1 MRQASFCCK
10 LMTQTALCFLG
21 YFRLSL
27 TLSFSPH
34 PLLIPLFTPLVILPF
49 NLMRLCKH
57 PFLIN
62 LAALPLMFCGLT
74 ALAADKP
81 GSAAEKQ
88 APLSQNAPAAA
99 AAKENAMNK
108 DELRSK
114 LSPLQYDVTCNAAT
128 EPAFRNAYWDNH
140 AQGLYVDVIDGEP
153 LFASNHKFDSGT
165 GWPSFFQPVNKGS
178 IIEKEDRTHGM
189 IRVEV
194 ISAKSGA
201 HLGHLFPDGPR
212 PTGMR
217 YCINSASLR
226 FIPVADLEKAGYGK
240 LQPLFQEAAP
250 VKEGAAAKK

>member
-1 MRQASFCCK
+1 M
-10 LMTQTALCFLG
+10 
-21 YFRLSL
+21 RLSKRP
-27 TLSFSPH
+27 S
-34 PLLIPLFTPLVILPF
+34 
-49 NLMRLCKH
+49 
-57 PFLIN
+57 LIN
-62 LAALPLMFCGLT
+62 LAAVPLVFCGLT
-74 ALAADKP
+74 VLAVDKPSPAADKQT
-81 GSAAEKQ
+81 SV
-88 APLSQNAPAAA
+88 SQNAPTAA
-99 AAKENAMNK
+99 AAKDNAMNK

-140 AQGLYVDVIDGEP
+140 AQGLYVDIIDGEP

-240 LQPLFQEAAP
+240 LQPLFQEAATS
-250 VKEGAAAKK
+250 KEGAAAKK

>member
-1 MRQASFCCK
+1 MRSCK
-10 LMTQTALCFLG
+10 
-21 YFRLSL
+21 R
-27 TLSFSPH
+27 
-34 PLLIPLFTPLVILPF
+34 PL
-49 NLMRLCKH
+49 
-57 PFLIN
+57 LIN
-62 LAALPLMFCGLT
+62 LAALPLLLCGLT
-74 ALAADKP
+74 VLAVDKPSPAADKQTP
-81 GSAAEKQ
+81 VA
-88 APLSQNAPAAA
+88 QNAPAAA
-99 AAKENAMNK
+99 KKENAMNK

-140 AQGLYVDVIDGEP
+140 ALGLYVDVIDGEP

-165 GWPSFFQPVNKGS
+165 GWPSFFQPVSKGS

-240 LQPLFQEAAP
+240 LQPLFQEAATS
-250 VKEGAAAKK
+250 KEGAAAKK

>member
-1 MRQASFCCK
+1 MRPHFPHFQYRLICPA
-10 LMTQTALCFLG
+10 ACFL
-21 YFRLSL
+21 FA
-27 TLSFSPH
+27 F
-34 PLLIPLFTPLVILPF
+34 
-49 NLMRLCKH
+49 
-57 PFLIN
+57 
-62 LAALPLMFCGLT
+62 AASVS
-74 ALAADKP
+74 AADKP
-81 GSAAEKQ
+81 
-88 APLSQNAPAAA
+88 APAAVSNASSA
-99 AAKENAMNK
+99 APKDIAVNKE
-108 DELRSK
+108 ELRAK

-140 AQGLYVDVIDGEP
+140 APGLYVDVIDGEP

-178 IIEKEDRTHGM
+178 ILEKEDRSHGM

-240 LQPLFQEAAP
+240 LKALFQEGEP
-250 VKEGAAAKK
+250 VKGGDPAKKP